1 MKVKFYM
8 DAHVPR
14 AVTTALRLRG
24 IDVVTAQ
31 QDGADTLGDD
41 KLLMR
46 ASVLGRILISQDDDL
61 LREGTR
67 LQREGIHFAGI
78 IYGHQRSVGIGQM
91 VEDLSLIAHVTTTAE
106 WVDRIAYLPL

>member
-1 MKVKFYM
+1 M

-14 AVTTALRLRG
+14 SVTTALRLRG

-46 ASVLGRILISQDDDL
+46 ASFLGRILVSQDDDL

-67 LQREGIHFAGI
+67 LQREGIQFAGI
-78 IYGHQRSVGIGQM
+78 ICAHQRLVGIGQM
-91 VEDLSLIAHVTTTAE
+91 VEDLSVIANAATAPV
-106 WVDRIAYLPL
+106 WMGRIAYQPL